1 MTTYINYI
9 PKLTQNLEN
18 NCVLKTCF
26 KSKNYMLIAHS
37 SLNYY
42 LKNCHC
48 YYSKLWFFFQT
59 NNMFNLRKNI

>member
-48 YYSKLWFFFQT
+48 YYSKL
-59 NNMFNLRKNI
+59 